1 MPRVHTPGGF
11 STLARTY
18 QIRRSVRLEREIAN
32 TRFERILGNA
42 SQLAIVFA
50 GCLVALVAI
59 NTGQFI
65 LAPIFLAVIIGL
77 MCGPLCDWMER
88 RKVPTALSAAI
99 VVVVLIVVIAGAAA
113 AFSAPLSVWVGK
125 APAIWDK
132 LKGEIDNWKAPL
144 ETIGAFQQQLQSI
157 FGGGDTALSVKVEG
171 GGPITSLAFGA
182 PAALGQIL
190 IFFGGLYF
198 FLAARDAIR
207 VGILSLCFT
216 RKMRWRTAHVFRDV
230 ELRVSRYLLTIT
242 VVNLCLGSLVAI
254 AMWLVGMP
262 SPLLWGALAF
272 VLNYV
277 PFLGQ
282 ATMMGLIFLIGLG
295 TRDGITSAL
304 LPVGCYWALS
314 FIESQVVTP
323 NLLGRTMTINPFLIF
338 LSLTY
343 WLWAWGPVGGLV
355 AVPSLLVLHSV
366 ITHILPTRAVVAARV
381 RHKLDAKATA
391 DAKEAV
397 PTEAPPEPTAAEIQ
411 PATTPKR
418 PRKTAATASP

>member
-1 MPRVHTPGGF
+1 M
-11 STLARTY
+11 
-18 QIRRSVRLEREIAN
+18 
-32 TRFERILGNA
+32 
-42 SQLAIVFA
+42 
-50 GCLVALVAI
+50 VAI
-59 NTGQFI
+59 NAGQFI
-65 LAPIFLAVIIGL
+65 LAPVFLAVIIGL

-88 RKVPTALSAAI
+88 RNVPTPVSAAV
-99 VVVVLIVVIAGAAA
+99 VVVVLIIVIAGAAA

-125 APAIWDK
+125 APAIWEK
-132 LKGEIDNWKAPL
+132 LKGEIDNLKAPL
-144 ETIGAFQQQLQSI
+144 ETIGAFQQQLQSV

-171 GGPITSLAFGA
+171 GGPITNLAFGA

-230 ELRVSRYLLTIT
+230 EMRVSRYLLTIT

-254 AMWLVGMP
+254 AMWVVGMP

-282 ATMMGLIFLIGLG
+282 ATMLALVFLIGLG

-314 FIESQVVTP
+314 FLESQVVTP

-366 ITHILPTRAVVAARV
+366 ITHIIPTRSVVAARV
-381 RHKLDAKATA
+381 RRKLDDKATI
-391 DAKEAV
+391 DAKEAA
-397 PTEAPPEPTAAEIQ
+397 PTAAPPEPTAAEIK
-411 PATTPKR
+411 PVAAAPKPSAAKR
-418 PRKTAATASP
+418 PRKPAVPASS